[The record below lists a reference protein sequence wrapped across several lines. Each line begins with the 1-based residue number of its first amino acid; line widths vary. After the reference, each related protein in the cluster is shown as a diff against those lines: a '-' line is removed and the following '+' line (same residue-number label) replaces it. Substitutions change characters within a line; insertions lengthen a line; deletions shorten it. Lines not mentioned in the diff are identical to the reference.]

1 MEVGVTP
8 STSPVTFGGGG
19 GGHWWGRQSTTLG
32 GPCHPPTG
40 ACLCCRLVLYGVS
53 FPLQMAAGAMEVGV
67 TPSILPCSRTALF
80 ML

>member
-1 MEVGVTP
+1 MDPGQAKAQADKATV
-8 STSPVTFGGGG
+8 
-19 GGHWWGRQSTTLG
+19 LG

-40 ACLCCRLVLYGVS
+40 VRLCSRLVLYGAS